1 MGTSIIDLQ
10 RGILLDTIRHI
21 SGNDWKV
28 LVFDERSRRLVNNVT
43 KEDDILNCNI
53 INIEQLEDRR
63 TTQGS
68 TDAIYLL
75 SPLPH
80 IVEALKA
87 DLNRRRYRKA
97 FLVWTSP
104 LSRNLKDELF
114 RSESRQQLIADSRSL
129 DIEFFPR
136 ESHLITFREPWS
148 FFALFHPACDSLV
161 KAHLDALTSKIVS
174 VCVSLGEYPVVKYY
188 RPRNP
193 RHEASVLCSHLA
205 SFVQGALDSYAAAHS
220 NSFPPPSSR
229 PRSML
234 FITDRSMD
242 LMSPVVHEL
251 TYQAMAMDLLPIRD
265 DDEKVTYRN
274 TIRRGEPDQEEKDIE
289 LNDADKLWV
298 AHRHMHMK
306 DLLVQLSEEFKK
318 FQAKNP
324 QFADNEGRPVN
335 VNTIKDMLAGLPEFQ
350 EGKEAF
356 SLHIDM
362 AEKCAKL
369 FQDRKLLDLTSV
381 EQSLATGL
389 DEDNKKPKNLA
400 DQLVRLLDDDSIV
413 HEDRLRLLIMYIVYR
428 NGVLGGDIEKLRNHG
443 QLSPMDGEIIYN
455 LDMLGARVQRQLK
468 DETPSLQP
476 LFPPRLVDT
485 SGMEISLSRFEPVMR
500 YMLEEAC
507 AGTLD
512 PTLFSPVKPHLDT
525 ANSQMNM
532 SQTSLRNAGK
542 PTWAQ
547 TRAQSNKPRQRIIV
561 FMAGGATYA
570 EARACYEVS
579 HVMGK
584 EVFLATSHM
593 ITPKTYLRQVGLL
606 SSGRKQLE
614 LPMDRAPPKLPAWMS
629 DAPPQTQQ
637 LEPSRPQQPSNGRPP
652 DNVRPPTDA
661 MRDMNLR
668 ASPRPQPQ
676 NGGPPRD
683 VRAPSPQPGRS
694 PARPAVQHPVS
705 TFRPP
710 EEDDRSG
717 RLRKEKK
724 DKKHLG
730 LFKKH

>member
-1 MGTSIIDLQ
+1 MGTSIIDIQ
-10 RGILLDTIRHI
+10 RGIILDSIRAI
-21 SGNDWKV
+21 SGNDWKI

-43 KEDDILNCNI
+43 KEDDILSSNI

-63 TTQGS
+63 DTQSG
-68 TDAIYLL
+68 TDAIYFLT
-75 SPLPH
+75 PIPH
-80 IVEALKA
+80 VVETLKA

-97 FLVWTSP
+97 FLVWTS
-104 LSRNLKDELF
+104 NLPRYHRDELF

-136 ESHLITFREPWS
+136 ESHLITLREPWS
-148 FFALFHPACDSLV
+148 FYALFHPACDSLV
-161 KAHLDALTSKIVS
+161 KNHLDTMTAKILS
-174 VCVSLGEYPVVKYY
+174 ICVSLGEYPIVKYY
-188 RPRNP
+188 RPKNP

-205 SFVQGALDSYAAAHS
+205 SFVQGALDSYAGA
-220 NSFPPPSSR
+220 NQNTFPPPSPR
-229 PRSML
+229 PRAIL

-242 LMSPVVHEL
+242 LMSPIIHEL

-265 DDEKVTYRN
+265 DDDKVTYRN
-274 TIRRGEPDQEEKDIE
+274 IIRRGEPDEEEKDIE
-289 LNDADKLWV
+289 LNDNDKLWV
-298 AHRHMHMK
+298 GHRHMHMK
-306 DLLVQLSEEFKK
+306 DLLVELSESFKK

-324 QFADNEGRPVN
+324 QFADNNGQPVS

-362 AEKCAKL
+362 AEKCANL
-369 FQDRKLLDLTSV
+369 FQERKLLDLTSV
-381 EQSLATGL
+381 EQSLATGM

-400 DQLVRLLDDDSIV
+400 DQMVRLLDDDSIV

-428 NGVLGGDIEKLRNHG
+428 NGILGGDIEKLRCHG

-468 DETPSLQP
+468 DESPPLQP
-476 LFPPRLVDT
+476 LFPPRMQDT
-485 SGMEISLSRFEPVMR
+485 TGMQEVSLSRFEPTMR

-512 PTLFSPVKPHLDT
+512 PTLFPPVKPHLDT
-525 ANSQMNM
+525 ANVGV
-532 SQTSLRNAGK
+532 SQTSLRNTGK

-570 EARACYEVS
+570 ESRACYEIS
-579 HVMGK
+579 HMMGK

-614 LPMDRAPPKLPAWMS
+614 LPMDRGAPKHPAWMS
-629 DAPPQTQQ
+629 DAPPASQQ
-637 LEPSRPQQPSNGRPP
+637 PRPQMDRNGRSSEGM
-652 DNVRPPTDA
+652 RPPTDGI
-661 MRDMNLR
+661 RNMNLGP
-668 ASPRPQPQ
+668 SPRPQ
-676 NGGPPRD
+676 NGGSPAPARD
-683 VRAPSPQPGRS
+683 PRAPSPGRS
-694 PARPAVQHPVS
+694 PARPPPSQHPVS

-710 EEDDRSG
+710 EDDDRSG
-717 RLRKEKK
+717 KLRKDKK